1 MNIDVIVRNQNNDK
15 TGGEEN
21 EKNPWYCFSYNRNYS
36 SIIWYCVKAKRKY
49 SQYLLLAVQIGP
61 TSIYVAGKISNIPV
75 TISVV
80 LGIVLLVIGVF
91 VMIRNYKKK

>member
-1 MNIDVIVRNQNNDK
+1 MKKIHGIVLAIIGIIAALFGIVLRLK
-15 TGGEEN
+15 EN
-21 EKNPWYCFSYNRNYS
+21 TAI
-36 SIIWYCVKAKRKY
+36 SIIGGAD
-49 SQYLLLAVQIGP
+49 GP
-61 TSIYVAGKISNIPV
+61 TSIYVAGKISNIQV

>member
-1 MNIDVIVRNQNNDK
+1 MKKIYGIVLAIIGIIAALFGIVLK
-15 TGGEEN
+15 LKEN
-21 EKNPWYCFSYNRNYS
+21 TAM
-36 SIIWYCVKAKRKY
+36 SIIGGAD
-49 SQYLLLAVQIGP
+49 GP
-61 TSIYVAGKISNIPV
+61 TSIYVAGKVSNIPV